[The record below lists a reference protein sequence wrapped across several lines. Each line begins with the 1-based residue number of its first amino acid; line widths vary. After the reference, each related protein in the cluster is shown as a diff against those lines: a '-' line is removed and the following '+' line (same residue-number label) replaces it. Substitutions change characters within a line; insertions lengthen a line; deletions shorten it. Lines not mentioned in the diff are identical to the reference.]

1 MERIN
6 VLVHQINRA
15 WTALKRIFVNNIN
28 TSLHALKYIKTIYN
42 LQKNIII
49 PTLNSSKWRLL
60 FLPLYKIPEYLN
72 G

>member
-1 MERIN
+1 MNGPLCQQDR
-6 VLVHQINRA
+6 H
-15 WTALKRIFVNNIN
+15 NIN
-28 TSLHALKYIKTIYN
+28 ASLHALKYIKTIYN